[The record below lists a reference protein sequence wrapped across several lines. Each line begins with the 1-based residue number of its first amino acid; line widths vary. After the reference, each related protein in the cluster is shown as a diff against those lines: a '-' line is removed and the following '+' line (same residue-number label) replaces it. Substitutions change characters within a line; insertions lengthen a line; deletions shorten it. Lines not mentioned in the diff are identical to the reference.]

1 LDSPVGYRHLSVH
14 DVYTFCSHLA
24 MRGAPAR
31 AIQGV
36 AGRQDLMT
44 THRYS
49 RGRARAGLAADLF
62 HRAKDYFLRRH
73 GTGILGHPYLCVEP
87 KEGMALVFVHT
98 IWHEGAVVQTGRK
111 YVLRGVSPS

>member
-1 LDSPVGYRHLSVH
+1 MGYRHLGVH

-62 HRAKDYFLRRH
+62 HRAKDCLPAELDGHR
-73 GTGILGHPYLCVEP
+73 LGHPYLCVEP